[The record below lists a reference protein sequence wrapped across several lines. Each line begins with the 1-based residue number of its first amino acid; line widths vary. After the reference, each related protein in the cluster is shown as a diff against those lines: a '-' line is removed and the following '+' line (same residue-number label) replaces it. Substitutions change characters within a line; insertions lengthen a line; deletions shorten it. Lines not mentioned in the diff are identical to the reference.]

1 MTTVHVSA
9 SREYDVLI
17 GRGLLDRLGEVV
29 KSCTKAQTAVV
40 IAGDRVF
47 PLYGARAMVSLEAVG
62 LRTLSYVIPHG
73 EQHKTLE
80 TYGALLRFL
89 SEKRLTRTDVLIAL
103 GGGVTGDLTGF
114 AAATYQRGIDF
125 VQVPTTLLAAVDS
138 SVGGKTAVDLPT
150 GKNQVGAFW
159 QPAAVLCD
167 PELMKTLPEDE
178 FRCGTAEVVK
188 YGMLGSAAFFESL
201 EQHGVKD
208 RLEDVIRTCV
218 EMKRDIVGEDEYD
231 RGRRQVLNLG
241 HSFGH
246 AVEAC
251 SRFTILHGQ
260 AVAIGMALITRAAVK
275 RGDCPQDALDRLLAL
290 LERFGLP
297 TGTDY
302 GADELFAA
310 LGTDKK
316 RSGSTMHLVIP
327 EDIGRCRIE
336 AMLLPA
342 VRELLRLGGV
352 K

>member
-29 KSCTKAQTAVV
+29 KSCTKAQTAVI

-47 PLYGARAMVSLEAVG
+47 PLYGARAMASLEAVG
-62 LRTLSYVIPHG
+62 LHTLSYVIPHG

-218 EMKRDIVGEDEYD
+218 EMKRDIVGEDEFD

-316 RSGSTMHLVIP
+316 LSGSTMHLVIP

-336 AMLLPA
+336 AMPLPA

>member
-17 GRGLLDRLGEVV
+17 GRGLLDSLGEVV
-29 KSCTKAQTAVV
+29 RAATKAQTAVV
-40 IAGDRVF
+40 VAGDIVF
-47 PLYGARAMVSLEAVG
+47 PLYGARAMASLEAAG

-80 TYGALLRFL
+80 TYGSLLRFL
-89 SEKRLTRTDVLIAL
+89 SENRLTRTDVLIAL

-167 PELMKTLPEDE
+167 PELMGTLPEDE

-201 EQHGVKD
+201 EQHGVKE

-218 EMKRDIVGEDEYD
+218 EMKRDIVREDEFD
-231 RGRRQVLNLG
+231 RGRRQSLNLG

-275 RGDCPQDALDRLLAL
+275 RGECPQEALDRLLAL

-316 RSGSTMHLVIP
+316 RSGSSMHLVIP

-336 AMLLPA
+336 AMPLDE

>member
-1 MTTVHVSA
+1 MMTVHVSA

-17 GRGLLDRLGEVV
+17 GRGLLDSLGEVV
-29 KSCTKAQTAVV
+29 RAATKAQTAVV

-47 PLYGARAMVSLEAVG
+47 PLYGARAMASLEAVG
-62 LRTLSYVIPHG
+62 LRTLTYVIPHG

-80 TYGALLRFL
+80 TYGSLLRFL
-89 SEKRLTRTDVLIAL
+89 SENRLTRTDVLIAL

-167 PELMKTLPEDE
+167 PELMKTLPEE
-178 FRCGTAEVVK
+178 ELRCGIAEVVK

-208 RLEDVIRTCV
+208 RLEDVIHTCV
-218 EMKRDIVGEDEYD
+218 EMKRDIVGEDEFD
-231 RGRRQVLNLG
+231 RGRRQILNLG

-275 RGDCPQDALDRLLAL
+275 RGDCPPEALERLLAL

-297 TGTDY
+297 TGTDCS
-302 GADELFAA
+302 ADELFAA

-336 AMLLPA
+336 AMPLA
-342 VRELLRLGGV
+342 EVRELLLLGGV
-352 K
+352 R